1 MIQKV
6 KIGLIILAVLVLA
19 ILGIRYYFT
28 PEQQNLTLRTL
39 DKITGFKNGQI
50 EVRSLDGSV
59 TYRIFQVDKFTT
71 TIKEGSIL
79 RPYRFGYGYIDL
91 NLNDILDEEEKLL
104 GRSYFEIPNTSDYV
118 FFERKYPHTKARAG
132 FKNQ

>member
-1 MIQKV
+1 MLQKV
-6 KIGLIILAVLVLA
+6 KIGAIILAITIIA
-19 ILGIRYYFT
+19 ILIIRYFFT

-50 EVRSLDGSV
+50 EVRSLSGSI

-71 TIKEGSIL
+71 TLKDGTTL

-91 NLNDILDEEEKLL
+91 NLNDVLDDEEKVL

-118 FFERKYPHTKARAG
+118 FFERKYPHTQARES
-132 FKNQ
+132 FKQ